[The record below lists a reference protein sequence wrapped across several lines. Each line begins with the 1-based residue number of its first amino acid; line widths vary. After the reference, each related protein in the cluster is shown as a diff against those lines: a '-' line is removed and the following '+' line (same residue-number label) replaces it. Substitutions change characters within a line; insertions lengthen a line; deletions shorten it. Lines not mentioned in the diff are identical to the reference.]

1 LVGTN
6 KIFDLCDK
14 IVKESASCVRDLACD
29 DSAASQCKVAVWR
42 VFGVLETR
50 TDAEYWIESFTL
62 RIYHQAATET

>member
-6 KIFDLCDK
+6 KNFDLCDK

-42 VFGVLETR
+42 VFGVETR

>member
-6 KIFDLCDK
+6 KNFDLCDK
-14 IVKESASCVRDLACD
+14 IVKESASFVRDLTCD

-62 RIYHQAATET
+62 GI